1 MAHEKDARGPGRL
14 DRVALE
20 ILQTRYQPFLFAAA
34 LYGIIPGACQTIGL
48 LYLAHSWHILA
59 WNYKEGLLLLETIEF

>member
-14 DRVALE
+14 DRLALQT
-20 ILQTRYQPFLFAAA
+20 LQTRYQPFLFAAA
-34 LYGIIPGACQTIGL
+34 LYGRNPGACQTIGL
-48 LYLAHSWHILA
+48 LYLALSWHVLA